1 MNGAATGKKRR
12 LKKRHGWWIW
22 IVLGA
27 LLVAAAMAGGV
38 ILETNRINFTASNA
52 IEMIRDIC
60 LRYDSYRLGERV
72 DDLQALINK
81 ANILSIYTENVD
93 LSREEVLARYA
104 RNQYLSGIIV
114 LDDSLNVVGSL
125 DLAGERRDSF
135 LSFICNDEARPS
147 PACAISTATSP
158 PTPTRA
164 TPARTH
170 ILTTRAHPAR
180 RKAPPSGSTICSTT
194 PPAAT
199 RPTCASNRSTVRPKR
214 R

>member
-12 LKKRHGWWIW
+12 LKKRHGWWSW

-60 LRYDSYRLGERV
+60 FRYDSYRLGERV

-135 LSFICNDEARPS
+135 LSFIRNDED
-147 PACAISTATSP
+147 
-158 PTPTRA
+158 TRN
-164 TPARTH
+164 
-170 ILTTRAHPAR
+170 ILDYPQ
-180 RKAPPSGSTICSTT
+180 KVY
-194 PPAAT
+194 
-199 RPTCASNRSTVRPKR
+199 ASRYSAGG
-214 R
+214 